1 MEKKLLRQFDAL
13 ETQRQQLLQ
22 RVASLSDEQLNK
34 IPAADK
40 WSINQI
46 IFHVILAE
54 ELSYKSIKA
63 KVISSK
69 DFQKASVMSFVR
81 STLLK
86 LVLRSPR
93 KFKAPLIV
101 SKMPE
106 KSDLLELVTKW
117 EEVRLLT
124 KELLE
129 SLPPHL
135 LDKYIYKHPVAG
147 KMDIYCGLDFLNEHL
162 RRHQIQIEKMIE

>member
-13 ETQRQQLLQ
+13 EKQRQQLLQ
-22 RVASLSDEQLNK
+22 RISSLNDEQLNK

-69 DFQKASVMSFVR
+69 DFQKASAMSFVR
-81 STLLK
+81 SALLK
-86 LVLRSPR
+86 LFLRSSK

-101 SKMPE
+101 SEPPLKSNL
-106 KSDLLELVTKW
+106 SDLIIKW
-117 EEVRLLT
+117 EEVRLLM

-135 LDKYIYKHPVAG
+135 LNKYIYKHPAAG
-147 KMDIYCGLDFLNEHL
+147 KMNIYGGLDFMYEHT
-162 RRHQIQIEKMIE
+162 RRHETQISRII